1 MVKEEQMKKEIES
14 IDTKNTDEEIVIK
27 GSKTYLFFKR
37 VLDIVVSFISIVF
50 LMATLIFP
58 IISLLVLIST
68 HGQVIFKDERM
79 GLNKK
84 KIRIYKFQTMF
95 SDAETNL
102 DKYLDEN
109 QKKKWQKERKLD
121 DDPRVTK
128 LGKFLRKTSLDELP
142 QLFNI
147 LKGEMSFIGPRPW
160 IVDYAKYF
168 TRHQMRRLEVLP
180 GITGLAQCSGRNN
193 LGIIERIDIDVEYV
207 ENMSL
212 FLDVYIVL
220 KTIKSVLKKEGF
232 SNSKL
237 AIHDELNILKNQSRS
252 PNRKKNKNSVI
263 SNVRSKVYI

>member
-1 MVKEEQMKKEIES
+1 MVKEEQMTKEIES
-14 IDTKNTDEEIVIK
+14 TNTKNTNEEIVIK

-50 LMATLIFP
+50 LMVTLIFP
-58 IISLLVLIST
+58 IISVLVLIST
-68 HGQVIFKDERM
+68 RGKVIFKDERM

-84 KIRIYKFQTMF
+84 KISIYKFQTMF

-147 LKGEMSFIGPRPW
+147 LGGSLSLVGPRPITKQELESNFTEYEQNQLMKVKPGLTGYW
-160 IVDYAKYF
+160 QVKDRSLATYESGERQKEELYYLPRRGLWFDVKIILLTIPAIFKGKGAK
-168 TRHQMRRLEVLP
+168 
-180 GITGLAQCSGRNN
+180 
-193 LGIIERIDIDVEYV
+193 
-207 ENMSL
+207 
-212 FLDVYIVL
+212 
-220 KTIKSVLKKEGF
+220 
-232 SNSKL
+232 
-237 AIHDELNILKNQSRS
+237 
-252 PNRKKNKNSVI
+252 
-263 SNVRSKVYI
+263 

>member
-1 MVKEEQMKKEIES
+1 MVKEEQMKKEIKS

-147 LKGEMSFIGPRPW
+147 LGGSLSLVGPRP
-160 IVDYAKYF
+160 ITKQELESNF
-168 TRHQMRRLEVLP
+168 TEYEQNQLMKVKPGLTGYWQVKDRSLATYESGERQKEELYYLPRR
-180 GITGLAQCSGRNN
+180 GFWF
-193 LGIIERIDIDVEYV
+193 DVK
-207 ENMSL
+207 
-212 FLDVYIVL
+212 IVL
-220 KTIKSVLKKEGF
+220 LTIP
-232 SNSKL
+232 
-237 AIHDELNILKNQSRS
+237 AIFKG
-252 PNRKKNKNSVI
+252 KGAK
-263 SNVRSKVYI
+263 

>member
-147 LKGEMSFIGPRPW
+147 LGGSLSLVGPRP
-160 IVDYAKYF
+160 ITKQELESNF
-168 TRHQMRRLEVLP
+168 TEYEQNQLMKVKPGLTGYWQVKDRSLATYESGERQKEELYYLPRR
-180 GITGLAQCSGRNN
+180 GFWF
-193 LGIIERIDIDVEYV
+193 DVK
-207 ENMSL
+207 
-212 FLDVYIVL
+212 IVL
-220 KTIKSVLKKEGF
+220 LTIP
-232 SNSKL
+232 
-237 AIHDELNILKNQSRS
+237 AIFKG
-252 PNRKKNKNSVI
+252 KGAK
-263 SNVRSKVYI
+263 